1 MKKINKKSASLN
13 INTEE
18 VLNRDQKTINK
29 KVDLARMI
37 PVVILLLVL
46 VAVAY
51 GYYRYGSI
59 ATVNG
64 KPISRIDYIKTLEKQ
79 GGKQVVDQM
88 IQETLIL
95 DEAKKKGVTIDQNII
110 NEEIG
115 KIETQLKD
123 QGQTLDEALLKEGMT
138 RADLEKQI
146 RLQKL
151 VQQLADSKKE
161 ITQAEIDSF
170 LTQNKDQLPKGAT
183 KQELDDL
190 AKKQIESQAA
200 NQNVTSWLENLKKE
214 ATIVYK

>member
-46 VAVAY
+46 VAAAY

-170 LTQNKDQLPKGAT
+170 LTQNKDQLPKEAT

-190 AKKQIESQAA
+190 AKKQIASQAA